1 MSQRRRGLQ
10 HIISIRDNLLY
21 ECHPENLTWES
32 YMKDCEKALNMSDL
46 HSDEWSSDDE
56 ELAKEERDKKIRSK
70 RLASTNSIIKVYDKK
85 WRSSRVCKVVK
96 LIN

>member
-1 MSQRRRGLQ
+1 M
-10 HIISIRDNLLY
+10 ISIRDNLLY

-32 YMKDCEKALNMSDL
+32 YMKDCEKALNTSDL

-85 WRSSRVCKVVK
+85 WQSSRLCKVVK